1 MKNLGVRKL
10 IYTLDYEDKN
20 FHQRRIF
27 TIPYMNSKIN
37 IALRGRDYMGK
48 SKTHYGI
55 CCVCGKP
62 GNLTFEHIPP
72 KKTNNTHQIKK
83 IIDPIA
89 FFEDEKE
96 FNEKI
101 QEVKF
106 KLGNQKG
113 MGDWTLCSHCN
124 NYFGGQYANE
134 FIPFY
139 NELADFFKG
148 NYYEIIN
155 RSNAGYLDIQ
165 IQANINFFRFQKQV
179 VSMLM
184 STSKGVYKDYFKDYL
199 LDAKNTNFPTKKF
212 KIIMNGYLDFNVFGV
227 NGHMMG
233 ANLSGGFEI
242 VGSEIQV
249 FPLGFTLVELNGS
262 ENEKNINFG
271 LDITNWFDEKDCQQ
285 QKEFSLRTYIKSQPF
300 PYYISGVTP

>member
-1 MKNLGVRKL
+1 MKIGLKGRK
-10 IYTLDYEDKN
+10 
-20 FHQRRIF
+20 
-27 TIPYMNSKIN
+27 
-37 IALRGRDYMGK
+37 YMGK
-48 SKTHYGI
+48 THSGI
-55 CCVCGKP
+55 CCVCGKR

-72 KKTNNTHQIKK
+72 QKTNNTHQIKK

-89 FFEDEKE
+89 FFEDKKE

-101 QEVKF
+101 KEVKF

-113 MGDWTLCSHCN
+113 MGDFTLCSHCN
-124 NYFGGQYANE
+124 NYFGGQYAHE

-139 NELADFFKG
+139 NELADFFKR

-165 IQANINFFRFQKQV
+165 MQVNINFFRFQKQV

-199 LDAKNTNFPTKKF
+199 LDAKNTNFPAKDF
-212 KIIMNGYLDFNVFGV
+212 KIIMNGYLDFKIFNM
-227 NGHMMG
+227 NGQMIG
-233 ANLSGGFEI
+233 ANLSGSYKSEI

-249 FPLGFTLVELNGS
+249 FPLGFTLVQLNGS
-262 ENEKNINFG
+262 EKEKNINSG
-271 LDITNWFDEKDCQQ
+271 LDITNWFNEKDCQQ
-285 QKEFSLRTYIKSQPF
+285 KKEFSLRTYTKSQPF
-300 PYYISGVTP
+300 PCYISGVIPTP

>member
-1 MKNLGVRKL
+1 
-10 IYTLDYEDKN
+10 
-20 FHQRRIF
+20 
-27 TIPYMNSKIN
+27 
-37 IALRGRDYMGK
+37 MGK
-48 SKTHYGI
+48 AHPGI
-55 CCVCGKP
+55 CCVCGKS

-72 KKTNNTHQIKK
+72 QKTNNTHQIKK

-101 QEVKF
+101 KEVKF

-113 MGDWTLCSHCN
+113 MGDFTLCSHCN

-139 NELADFFKG
+139 NELADFFKR

-155 RSNAGYLDIQ
+155 RSNAGYLDIN

-184 STSKGVYKDYFKDYL
+184 STSNGVYKDYFKDYL

-212 KIIMNGYLDFNVFGV
+212 KIIMNGYLDFNVFRMNGQMIGV
-227 NGHMMG
+227 
-233 ANLSGGFEI
+233 NLSGGSEI

-249 FPLGFTLVELNGS
+249 FPLGFTLIELNGS
-262 ENEKNINFG
+262 EKEKNINSG
-271 LDITNWFDEKDCQQ
+271 LDITNWFDAKDCQQ
-285 QKEFSLRTYIKSQPF
+285 KKEFSLRTYTKSQPF
-300 PYYISGVTP
+300 PYYISGVIPTP